1 MAVVASDRVHD
12 LGFLFVVPVLVSAL
26 LMLGVAML
34 NNLFADVTKL
44 RKYPT
49 GGYEKLYRW

>member
-12 LGFLFVVPVLVSAL
+12 LGFLFVVPVLTSAL
-26 LMLGVAML
+26 LMLGIALL

-44 RKYPT
+44 RRYPT